1 MPIPAEL
8 QQIWDEYVKEMEA
21 QGKKVKACS
30 GGFEGKGFKFNEQEE
45 SVSDERKKFQKVAFD
60 LHVDSDEEDADLDL
74 DEQIEDLFK
83 SKRSIKDKLEQQ
95 AAAAAA
101 LLPQLP
107 PQLAGKSDTGGMIAN
122 ALGAV
127 QMSVANK
134 LKMAKEIAD
143 KVSAN
148 RSASKF
154 FCVFLSTP
162 ESKFE

>member
-1 MPIPAEL
+1 MITALEASLVIVPEEL
-8 QQIWDEYVKEMEA
+8 KQMWDDYVKEMAA
-21 QGKKVKACS
+21 QGKKAKACS

-60 LHVDSDEEDADLDL
+60 LHVDSDEEDADIDL

-83 SKRSIKDKLEQQ
+83 SKRSVKDKTESGDGQQ
-95 AAAAAA
+95 AQA
-101 LLPQLP
+101 LLVPMVKLDGLISTAQAN
-107 PQLAGKSDTGGMIAN
+107 LATVN
-122 ALGAV
+122 
-127 QMSVANK
+127 VANK

-154 FCVFLSTP
+154 IS
-162 ESKFE
+162 

>member
-1 MPIPAEL
+1 M
-8 QQIWDEYVKEMEA
+8 
-21 QGKKVKACS
+21 
-30 GGFEGKGFKFNEQEE
+30 
-45 SVSDERKKFQKVAFD
+45 
-60 LHVDSDEEDADLDL
+60 DSDEEDADLDL

-107 PQLAGKSDTGGMIAN
+107 PQLAGKTDTNGLIAN

-148 RSASKF
+148 RSASKYIF
-154 FCVFLSTP
+154 PTKLFQTF
-162 ESKFE
+162 KFY